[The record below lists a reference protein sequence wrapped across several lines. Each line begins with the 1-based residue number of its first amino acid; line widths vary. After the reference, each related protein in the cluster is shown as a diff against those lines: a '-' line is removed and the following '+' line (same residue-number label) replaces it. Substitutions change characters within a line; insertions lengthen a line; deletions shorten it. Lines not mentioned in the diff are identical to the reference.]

1 MYSKGMAKTA
11 RTNII
16 LKLRYKLS
24 REAFITATKL
34 DGLNMIEIDGK
45 RVTRDMQFHG
55 EYRACVDYLRT

>member
-1 MYSKGMAKTA
+1 MAMTA

-24 REAFITATKL
+24 REAFIAATKL

-45 RVTRDMQFHG
+45 
-55 EYRACVDYLRT
+55 